1 MLHMETGHTIRDS
14 IAKVTALRARSS
26 ASPPLETAIRE
37 VKWYQAQRFSKTYAD
52 ILANG
57 PHQEAAKFFLKELY
71 GEKDFSQRDAQFSR
85 VSDTLQ
91 RVFPKAVLNTAID
104 LATLHCLTE
113 ELDFEMGLAW
123 TQIGASVSETLGSKY
138 VRAWRIVGRNS
149 DRIRQFRGALSVGH
163 DLDKLTRLPGL
174 RTMLKMM
181 RRPARAA
188 GLSELQVFLESGF
201 DTFAN
206 IRRQGGSATA
216 FMATIETR
224 EAAAI
229 DALFNATLEGIS
241 GFLP

>member
-1 MLHMETGHTIRDS
+1 MMHMETGQTIRDS
-14 IAKVTALRARSS
+14 LAKVTSLRARSR
-26 ASPPLETAIRE
+26 ASPGLEAAIQE
-37 VKWYQAQRFSKTYAD
+37 VKRYQARRFSKTYAD

-57 PHQEAAKFFLKELY
+57 PHREAAKFFLEELY

-85 VSDTLQ
+85 VSGTLQ
-91 RVFPKAVLNTAID
+91 RVFPKVVLNTAIE
-104 LATLHCLTE
+104 LSTLHSLTE

-123 TQIGASVSETLGSKY
+123 TQIELSFNQTLASKY
-138 VRAWRIVGRNS
+138 VKAWRMVGRSS
-149 DRIRQFRGALSVGH
+149 DRIRQFRGALSIGH

-206 IRRQGGSATA
+206 MRQRGGNATIFLA
-216 FMATIETR
+216 AIETR
-224 EAAAI
+224 EASVI
-229 DALFNATLEGIS
+229 DALFNAAVDPAG